1 MSNLRALFRNDLEST
16 NKRLDHEEKEQL
28 SSHQW
33 QTFDTHSHI
42 PNQILLMIISLTH
55 RHKELTK
62 ERLRV
67 VANFRVLFLAQVVKV
82 SSLRVINI
90 LDE

>member
-1 MSNLRALFRNDLEST
+1 MSNLRALFRDVLEST

-33 QTFDTHSHI
+33 QILDTHSHI
-42 PNQILLMIISLTH
+42 PNQILLMIISFTH